1 MDKTTEIA
9 RSRGLVPDWAWYQLN
24 GKSAYKNWAE
34 QKEKMMERFAD
45 LEDSEEDA
53 PSISFASEVKV
64 E

>member
-34 QKEKMMERFAD
+34 QKKKMMERFAD
-45 LEDSEEDA
+45 LEDSEVDA
-53 PSISFASEVKV
+53 PSISFESEVKV
-64 E
+64 K